1 MRGTIKAM
9 IDPEDLQELLDREP
23 FQPFRIRMADG
34 KAYDVVNPA
43 LAVAMDSMLFL
54 AFPKDRWKFLSYVN
68 MTSVE
73 NTRGVRRPRAAG

>member
-1 MRGTIKAM
+1 M
-9 IDPEDLQELLDREP
+9 IDPADLQELLDREP

-34 KAYDVVNPA
+34 KAYEVSNPD

-54 AFPKDRWKFLSYVN
+54 ALPKDRWKFLSYVN

-73 NTRGVRRPRAAG
+73 NGRVSGRRRAAR